1 MDNRHNINYKTVTH
15 LEENLEKSFLGNK
28 NNNYSCMN

>member
-15 LEENLEKSFLGNK
+15 LEENLEKRFLDRK
-28 NNNYSCMN
+28 QK